1 MGPKPHPKPL
11 HLAVG
16 VILAVAVAVAA
27 ESRAH
32 SYGLALRTV
41 RESLGMQSLWLGGA
55 LAFAVLFTVLA
66 SWRVGRGWLLLAPPA
81 LAAGSALAA
90 GHLEAAQQAARATTA
105 LTMGQRAAVLALGL
119 VRPAGFA
126 GLGLLVAS
134 ALLAWAALVVA
145 SRAHAP
151 PLPGPRRALALLVG
165 VLAIGGVAVALPS
178 WHRAV
183 GWIGASPAI
192 VGVVAVYVASARLAR
207 SALSGAMKNSVPRP
221 FAQSASSSSPPSN
234 SSRTFSM
241 LKTVPLWFPAS
252 SQSQNAG
259 QKSQP

>member
-81 LAAGSALAA
+81 
-90 GHLEAAQQAARATTA
+90 
-105 LTMGQRAAVLALGL
+105 
-119 VRPAGFA
+119 
-126 GLGLLVAS
+126 
-134 ALLAWAALVVA
+134 
-145 SRAHAP
+145 
-151 PLPGPRRALALLVG
+151 
-165 VLAIGGVAVALPS
+165 
-178 WHRAV
+178 
-183 GWIGASPAI
+183 
-192 VGVVAVYVASARLAR
+192 
-207 SALSGAMKNSVPRP
+207 PRP
-221 FAQSASSSSPPSN
+221 RVSRQTAQRSKILYSN
-234 SSRTFSM
+234 RR
-241 LKTVPLWFPAS
+241 LFP
-252 SQSQNAG
+252 
-259 QKSQP
+259 